1 MKFNANAV
9 VRGNPHFTLRAKP
22 GPFKVEA
29 DAHGSLKVACGPIDA
44 RLSRVPVAM
53 RIPFLKRPHRVQ
65 VASVGPCRVHVR
77 PVELEIHAVA
87 LHVGGVFAKDGMDCE
102 LAGNAV
108 CDLQL
113 DLSGSIPGRIT
124 KAAIEMAA
132 DADSGE

>member
-1 MKFNANAV
+1 
-9 VRGNPHFTLRAKP
+9 
-22 GPFKVEA
+22 
-29 DAHGSLKVACGPIDA
+29 
-44 RLSRVPVAM
+44 
-53 RIPFLKRPHRVQ
+53 
-65 VASVGPCRVHVR
+65 
-77 PVELEIHAVA
+77 VELEIHAVA